1 MSPSKT
7 LMDISCFLILSTKIA
22 LFPTREQ
29 WPREATGPRAPSPGS
44 TFGGTSALSQQ
55 VVPHQGLALCW
66 KQELIGE
73 VT

>member
-29 WPREATGPRAPSPGS
+29 WP
-44 TFGGTSALSQQ
+44 
-55 VVPHQGLALCW
+55 
-66 KQELIGE
+66 
-73 VT
+73 